1 MAEND
6 VEENVFPTD
15 WDGLSGYDD
24 VMAGLP
30 EMVQAESFS
39 PSQTALFAV
48 VERRLN
54 ERLLVMRDGG
64 VFGGKAKKTVSDDA
78 VAVAMAEYVEIADPF
93 YKGLAVNAD
102 AYAEWTKGRGLFD
115 LLNMFASL
123 TRFYVERLG
132 KSSASK
138 KQSRTAE

>member
-24 VMAGLP
+24 VMAELP

-93 YKGLAVNAD
+93 YKGLAVDAD
-102 AYAEWTKGRGLFD
+102 AYAEWTKGRSLFD

>member
-15 WDGLSGYDD
+15 WDGLAGYDD

-64 VFGGKAKKTVSDDA
+64 VFGGKADDA

-93 YKGLAVNAD
+93 YKGLAVDAD

-115 LLNMFASL
+115 LLNMFAAL

-138 KQSRTAE
+138 KQSRTVE

>member
-93 YKGLAVNAD
+93 YKGLAVDVD

-138 KQSRTAE
+138 KQSRTVE

>member
-138 KQSRTAE
+138 KQSRTVE

>member
-64 VFGGKAKKTVSDDA
+64 MFGGKAKKTVSDDA
-78 VAVAMAEYVEIADPF
+78 VAMAMAEYVEIADSF
-93 YKGLAVNAD
+93 YKVLAVDAD

>member
-15 WDGLSGYDD
+15 WDGLAGYDD

-64 VFGGKAKKTVSDDA
+64 VFGGKAKKTMSDDA
-78 VAVAMAEYVEIADPF
+78 VAVAVAEYVEIADSF

-115 LLNMFASL
+115 LLNMFAAL

>member
-64 VFGGKAKKTVSDDA
+64 VFGGKTKKTMSDDA

>member
-64 VFGGKAKKTVSDDA
+64 VFGGKAKKTMSDDA

>member
-1 MAEND
+1 MGEND
-6 VEENVFPTD
+6 VAEKVFPTD
-15 WDGLSGYDD
+15 WDGLAGYDD

-78 VAVAMAEYVEIADPF
+78 AAVAVAEYVEIADSF
-93 YKGLAVNAD
+93 YKGLAVDAD

-115 LLNMFASL
+115 LLSMFASL

-138 KQSRTAE
+138 KQSRTVE